1 MSNTFNKQS
10 RHWIG
15 TVWGDHP
22 HFWEDEQSLSHIS
35 YIKLQKEKG
44 KENGLIHFQIYMC
57 LKDPKGKRGPWIKK
71 HLTPFDDCHWE
82 VKQGTVQEAI
92 DYVSKEDSRV
102 EGDEAY
108 SFEFG
113 EKPVEQSGKGTK
125 RTRDETTEKTIG
137 VVDDLKTRY
146 IPFEC
151 IDSEVLLYPNFV
163 PVYEKLT
170 SGKLGPYRP
179 NLKVICVVGFS
190 GCGKTFSF
198 NKWFHNYVKCIYG
211 NCGAWFQNTN
221 ARVLLLDEFNG
232 QIPPQALL
240 SLLEGYPHALEIK
253 GGLRPALYELVVIF
267 SNVRPENWYAS
278 AEEVTRKYRRTTDSD
293 EVVTAAQKR
302 TETLKAI
309 FDRLGYST
317 NGEKSVR
324 KTGKTIIISLPS
336 KYQGPLSPKLTK
348 EKEEWIKGNTWTQLE
363 FTMASAWKE
372 LTLSPKAEWKYETEE
387 EELEQAKALTF
398 EEPEPEKPEPVKQKQ
413 PLLDQLNT
421 LFDEHDDL

>member
-1 MSNTFNKQS
+1 MSNTFNNPAK
-10 RHWIG
+10 HWIG
-15 TVWGDHP
+15 TIWGDHP
-22 HFWEDEQSLSHIS
+22 KFWEDEQSLTHLE
-35 YIKLQKEKG
+35 YIKLQKEQG
-44 KENGLIHFQIYMC
+44 KENGLIHYQIYMC
-57 LKDPKGKRGPWIKK
+57 LKDKKRGSWIKK

-92 DYVSKEDSRV
+92 DYVSKEDTRV
-102 EGDEAY
+102 TGDEAY
-108 SFEFG
+108 SFEWG
-113 EKPVEQSGKGTK
+113 TIPVEKGAGVK
-125 RTRDETTEKTIG
+125 RTRDETTEKAIA
-137 VVDDLKTRY
+137 VVDDLKKQY
-146 IPFEC
+146 IPFAG
-151 IDSEVLLYPNFV
+151 IDSDVLLYPNFV

-170 SGKLGPYRP
+170 SERLGPYRP
-179 NLKVICVVGFS
+179 NLKVICVIGFS

-198 NKWFHNYVKCIYG
+198 NRWFHNYVKCIYG

-324 KTGKTIIISLPS
+324 KTGKTTILSLPT

-348 EKEEWIKGNTWTQLE
+348 EKEDWIKENTWTQLD

-372 LTLSPKAEWKYETEE
+372 LTLTPKAEWKYETEE
-387 EELEQAKALTF
+387 DEIEQAKALTF
-398 EEPEPEKPEPVKQKQ
+398 KEQE
-413 PLLDQLNT
+413 
-421 LFDEHDDL
+421 DEAEQH